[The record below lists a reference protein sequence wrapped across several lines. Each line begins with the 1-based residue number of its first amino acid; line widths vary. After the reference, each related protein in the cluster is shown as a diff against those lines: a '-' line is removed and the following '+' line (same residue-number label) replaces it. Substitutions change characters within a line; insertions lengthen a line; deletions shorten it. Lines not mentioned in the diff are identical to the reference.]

1 MSNVVSA
8 IKPAEIY
15 SDLTDED
22 IAELMAE
29 AARVDAMLQSGQ
41 ISTMYLTNALAN
53 ADAVDAQVDAQH
65 WEWPATAA

>member
-1 MSNVVSA
+1 
-8 IKPAEIY
+8 
-15 SDLTDED
+15 
-22 IAELMAE
+22 
-29 AARVDAMLQSGQ
+29 MLQSGR